1 MAEPAV
7 TAPES
12 SNVTRIES
20 GDREIFI
27 VGTAHISRRSVDEV
41 RCVIEE
47 VRPDTVCVELD
58 QTRYDAL
65 VDDSRWRR
73 LDIFEVIRQDKMLFF
88 LATLVLTAYQKK
100 LGDKLGVRPGA
111 EMLAAVEAARGVG
124 ARVVLADRDVQATLK
139 RSFRSLSFW
148 NKSKLLAVLIGAF
161 FATEEITE
169 EQIEQLKDRD
179 TLSELMKA
187 FAQEMPEL
195 QVPLIDE
202 RDRYLMSSVEEAPGR
217 RIVAIVG
224 AGHVEGMQRYLGQ
237 KVNRE
242 ALTVIPPPSK
252 VTAALKW
259 LIPVVVLGAFY
270 FGYQGHQGERLLQMV
285 MAWVLPTSISCALF
299 GVIAGATWPTVL
311 TALFAAPITTL
322 NPAIAAGMFTGFVEA
337 WVRRPTVEDCER
349 INQDMTTIRGMY
361 RNRFTRVLLVAVA
374 TTLGAALGAWIGV
387 TWVVTLL

>member
-41 RCVIEE
+41 RRVIEE

-161 FATEEITE
+161 FATDEITE
-169 EQIEQLKDRD
+169 DQIEQLKDRD

-224 AGHVEGMQRYLGQ
+224 AGHVEGMQRYFGQ
-237 KVNRE
+237 KVNRD

-374 TTLGAALGAWIGV
+374 TTLGAALGAWIGM